1 MSSNETVSPS
11 PFDPSTSSGEPKLR
25 AGSQPPPAEAEGAR
39 RGKVD
44 RARYEASVERLYN
57 IFKDISATVGEVS
70 SWRCPYKNVE
80 NRCTASFG
88 CRNQD
93 RSVPPGELYVCT
105 GSDNLDYRNAWE
117 IQ

>member
-1 MSSNETVSPS
+1 MRSDERVSPS
-11 PFDPSTSSGEPKLR
+11 PQPSPVEGE
-25 AGSQPPPAEAEGAR
+25 GV
-39 RGKVD
+39 GKVD

-80 NRCTASFG
+80 DRCTANFG

-93 RSVPPGELYVCT
+93 RSVPTGQLYICT
-105 GSDNLDYRNAWE
+105 GSDNLDYRSAWE

>member
-1 MSSNETVSPS
+1 MSPH
-11 PFDPSTSSGEPKLR
+11 PFDKLR
-25 AGSQPPPAEAEGAR
+25 TGSNLPPRGEGAR
-39 RGKVD
+39 SKVD
-44 RARYEASVERLYN
+44 RARYEASVDRLYN

-80 NRCTASFG
+80 DRCTANFG

-93 RSVPPGELYVCT
+93 RNVPAGQLYVCT
-105 GSDNLDYRNAWE
+105 GSDKLDYRSAWE